1 MQNCFQF
8 EKQSV
13 LQHGLSVRDHMK
25 QLIHIL
31 HSNKC
36 DNNWKLPDWLF
47 QYRENI
53 INSLLPW
60 NVIETYTIYHD
71 CGKPYC
77 ISTDNDGKQHFY
89 NHANVSA
96 DKWLEVGGSEQ
107 IAKLIRM
114 DMIIHTMKAND
125 IDAFIANPEA
135 ITLLLAGLAEV
146 HSNAKMFGGIDSIS
160 FKIKWKQIN
169 KRGQAICQELFGSKN
184 ETLD

>member
-1 MQNCFQF
+1 MSLC
-8 EKQSV
+8 KQTETQTI

-25 QLIHIL
+25 QLIQIL
-31 HSNKC
+31 HSNKPN
-36 DNNWKLPDWLF
+36 DNWKLPDWLF

-60 NVIETYTIYHD
+60 NVIETYAIFHD
-71 CGKPYC
+71 LGKPYC
-77 ISTDNDGKQHFY
+77 ISIDNNGKQHFH

-96 DKWLEVGGSEQ
+96 DKWLEIGGSEQ

-114 DMIIHTMKAND
+114 DMMIHTMKAND
-125 IDAFIANPEA
+125 IDAFITNPEA

-169 KRGQAICQELFGSKN
+169 KRGQAIFKKLFGSKN